1 MKIGRILG
9 LFAVA
14 LVGALA
20 AVVIYAKFIRPEP
33 RLVEVPVEN
42 KVRYVNLPGA
52 EPGCCH

>member
-20 AVVIYAKFIRPEP
+20 AVVIYAKFIKPNHG
-33 RLVEVPVEN
+33 LW
-42 KVRYVNLPGA
+42 RYRWRA
-52 EPGCCH
+52 RSDM